1 MVGQQLKTSVVNS
14 HAYFKLLTYKGIW
27 YILIYHDLRY
37 LLNAIHITIYREKE
51 KEKQIYIFN
60 KNILHISLSCMTRFF
75 WPIEL
80 IDKYII

>member
-1 MVGQQLKTSVVNS
+1 MVGQQQQLKTSVLNF

-37 LLNAIHITIYREKE
+37 LLNAIRITIYKEKE

-60 KNILHISLSCMTRFF
+60 KNICI
-75 WPIEL
+75 
-80 IDKYII
+80 

>member
-1 MVGQQLKTSVVNS
+1 MVGPQVNNE
-14 HAYFKLLTYKGIW
+14 FILLVPLFVSYLINVEITYKGIW

-60 KNILHISLSCMTRFF
+60 KNILHI
-75 WPIEL
+75 IV
-80 IDKYII
+80 